1 MFLVNSRP
9 GLFTAALN
17 KFRALL
23 LPKLRSDFAE
33 FLNEGSLERLRILSP
48 PTCVSFS
55 TDTIIARK
63 RGFSWKMLQ
72 LLEGIRPRTHL
83 RCHIPRIFLRQHL
96 RLEQTVSNRFANLY
110 ISVPPCSTLLR
121 WHRIINLL
129 SIVYAFQ
136 PRLRLRLTLGGFTFP
151 RKP

>member
-55 TDTIIARK
+55 TDTIIAHK
-63 RGFSWKMLQ
+63 RGFS
-72 LLEGIRPRTHL
+72 
-83 RCHIPRIFLRQHL
+83 
-96 RLEQTVSNRFANLY
+96 
-110 ISVPPCSTLLR
+110 
-121 WHRIINLL
+121 
-129 SIVYAFQ
+129 
-136 PRLRLRLTLGGFTFP
+136 
-151 RKP
+151 

>member
-9 GLFTAALN
+9 GLFTAAPN
-17 KFRALL
+17 KFGALL

-63 RGFSWKMLQ
+63 RGFS
-72 LLEGIRPRTHL
+72 
-83 RCHIPRIFLRQHL
+83 
-96 RLEQTVSNRFANLY
+96 
-110 ISVPPCSTLLR
+110 
-121 WHRIINLL
+121 
-129 SIVYAFQ
+129 
-136 PRLRLRLTLGGFTFP
+136 
-151 RKP
+151 

>member
-9 GLFTAALN
+9 GLFAATSN
-17 KFRALL
+17 FFEALL
-23 LPKLRSDFAE
+23 LPKLRSNFAE

-63 RGFSWKMLQ
+63 RGFSWEMLQ
-72 LLEGIRPRTHL
+72 LLTGIRPRTHL
-83 RCHIPRIFLRQHL
+83 RCHTSRIYLGQHL
-96 RLEQTVSNRFANLY
+96 RLEQTVSIRFANLY

-121 WHRIINLL
+121 WHRNINLL
-129 SIVYAFQ
+129 SVVYAFQ

>member
-9 GLFTAALN
+9 GLFTAAPIKLG
-17 KFRALL
+17 ALL
-23 LPKLRSDFAE
+23 FPKLRSNFAE

-55 TDTIIARK
+55 TDTAIARK
-63 RGFSWKMLQ
+63 RGFSWEMLQ
-72 LLEGIRPRTHL
+72 LLTGLRPRTHL
-83 RCHIPRIFLRQHL
+83 RCHMSRIYLRQHL
-96 RLEQTVSNRFANLY
+96 RLEQTVSNRFANLH

-121 WHRIINLL
+121 WRRIINLL

-136 PRLRLRLTLGGFTFP
+136 PWLRPRLTLGGFTFP